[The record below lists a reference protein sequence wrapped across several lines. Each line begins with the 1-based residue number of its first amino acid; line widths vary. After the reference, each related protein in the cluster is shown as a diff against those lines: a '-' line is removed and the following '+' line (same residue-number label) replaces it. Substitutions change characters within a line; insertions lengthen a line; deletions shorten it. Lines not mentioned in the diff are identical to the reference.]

1 MHSAFAPP
9 PADVT
14 RLTDTTNHDPFM
26 KVRVLTLLWLAAM
39 AGGGLLPTAPA
50 HAGAFDDDQARRT
63 VINLRDQFNSFQ
75 ATATQRIEQNSRTTL
90 DLQNQLEGLRQEV
103 ARLRGQNEVLQ
114 NTVTT
119 LQKQQKDYYAD
130 LDGRLKTREPQQ
142 ASAEDRQ
149 GTSAPGEKPEYDAAL
164 RHFQAG
170 DFKSAGNSFSSFIKK
185 YPQSPY
191 VPLAQY
197 WLGNS
202 LYAQRDYKGSTWV
215 LQQMIHANPTHPKVP
230 DAMIA
235 VANNQLESGQKPAA
249 RKTLEQ
255 VVAKYPGT
263 EGARTANNRLKTL
276 H

>member
-1 MHSAFAPP
+1 
-9 PADVT
+9 
-14 RLTDTTNHDPFM
+14 M
-26 KVRVLTLLWLAAM
+26 KVRVSTLLWLAAM
-39 AGGGLLPTAPA
+39 ASGGMLPPTQA
-50 HAGAFDDDQARRT
+50 HAGVFDDDQARKT

-114 NTVTT
+114 NTVAT

-130 LDGRLKTREPQQ
+130 LDARLKKFEPQH
-142 ASAEDRQ
+142 ASVEDRQ
-149 GTSAPGEKPEYDAAL
+149 GTSQPGEKPEYDTAL
-164 RHFQAG
+164 KHFQAG

-191 VPLAQY
+191 LPLAQY

-215 LQQMIHANPTHPKVP
+215 LQKMINANPTHPKVP

-235 VANNQLESGQKPAA
+235 VANNQLESGQKAA
-249 RKTLEQ
+249 AHKTLEQ

-263 EGARTANNRLKTL
+263 EGARAANNRLKTL
-276 H
+276 K

>member
-1 MHSAFAPP
+1 
-9 PADVT
+9 
-14 RLTDTTNHDPFM
+14 M
-26 KVRVLTLLWLAAM
+26 KARVSTLLWLAAV
-39 AGGGLLPTAPA
+39 AGGGMLPLTQA
-50 HAGAFDDDQARRT
+50 HAGVFDDDEARKA
-63 VINLRDQFNSFQ
+63 VITLRDQFNGFQ

-90 DLQNQLEGLRQEV
+90 DMENQLEGLRQEV

-114 NTVTT
+114 NTVDT

-130 LDGRLKTREPQQ
+130 LDARLKKFEPQQ
-142 ASAEDRQ
+142 VTVEGREGVSQ
-149 GTSAPGEKPEYDAAL
+149 PGEKPEYDAAL
-164 RHFQAG
+164 KQFQAG
-170 DFKSAGNSFSSFIKK
+170 DFKSAGSSFSAFVKK

-202 LYAQRDYKGSTWV
+202 LYAQRDYKGSTSV
-215 LQQMIHANPTHPKVP
+215 LQTMINNNPTHPKVP

-235 VANNQLESGQKPAA
+235 VANNQLESGQKAAA

-263 EGARTANNRLKTL
+263 EGAQAASNRLKTL
-276 H
+276 K